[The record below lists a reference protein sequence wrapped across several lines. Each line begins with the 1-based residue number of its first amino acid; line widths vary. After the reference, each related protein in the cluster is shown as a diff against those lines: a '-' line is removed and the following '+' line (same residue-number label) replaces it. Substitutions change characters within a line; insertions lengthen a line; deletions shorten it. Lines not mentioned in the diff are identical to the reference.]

1 MGHVG
6 GEPEGGAED
15 VPPDVFTDRRIAAEE
30 GPQQVAA
37 ADDTD
42 ELPGLVGHGQPLHAF
57 AVHGPGAGAEPTALA
72 ARGEG
77 WFPEDEEGHGAAPPP
92 DRAPCHPDPREADES
107 FLALRA
113 RPQPRATDGPVGPTR
128 DPPPGARAWGRAT
141 SHPRKAVATVER
153 PLVVGVDGSD
163 ASLTA
168 ADWAVDEAV
177 RHGQPLRIVHASLW
191 ERYEGTAPTWTVDR
205 PAEQVFAENIVGV
218 VAERALRRA
227 PGLTVTT
234 AVLAEDASSALLD
247 EGREAASLVVGSRGR
262 GALAGLL
269 LGSVGLVVAARSHC
283 PVVVVRGDRQALEAR
298 HERVLLGIGD
308 HDVDAPAVRFA
319 FREAAARHAELD
331 VVRAWRRPASVPA
344 GHPLL
349 SGGGGLSFE
358 ERAFDVLDRAL
369 EPAVRDHPRV
379 HLRRS
384 AVEGPAYKVL
394 VERSA
399 AADLLVVG
407 ARRRDGVIGLELG
420 RVAHRSLH
428 HASCP
433 VVVVPGHHHAPT
445 DGDP

>member
-1 MGHVG
+1 M
-6 GEPEGGAED
+6 
-15 VPPDVFTDRRIAAEE
+15 
-30 GPQQVAA
+30 
-37 ADDTD
+37 
-42 ELPGLVGHGQPLHAF
+42 
-57 AVHGPGAGAEPTALA
+57 
-72 ARGEG
+72 
-77 WFPEDEEGHGAAPPP
+77 
-92 DRAPCHPDPREADES
+92 
-107 FLALRA
+107 
-113 RPQPRATDGPVGPTR
+113 
-128 DPPPGARAWGRAT
+128 
-141 SHPRKAVATVER
+141 ER

-191 ERYEGTAPTWTVDR
+191 ERYEGAVPTRTADR
-205 PAEQVFAENIVGV
+205 PSEQVFAENIVGA

-234 AVLAEDASSALLD
+234 AVLAEDAPSALLD
-247 EGREAASLVVGSRGR
+247 EGRQAASLVVGSRGR

-298 HERVLLGIGD
+298 HERVLVGIGD

-331 VVRAWRRPASVPA
+331 VVRAWRPAPEPA
-344 GHPLL
+344 DHPLQ
-349 SGGGGLSFE
+349 SGGARQSFE
-358 ERAFDVLDRAL
+358 ERAFEALDKAL
-369 EPAVRDHPRV
+369 ESAVRDHPRV
-379 HLRRS
+379 HLRTS
-384 AVEGPAYKVL
+384 VVEGPAHKVL

-433 VVVVPGHHHAPT
+433 VAVVPQHHQVPT
-445 DGDP
+445 DGDR